1 MKLIKW
7 ILSASLIIST
17 ACWPAV
23 EKLDDNYLRI
33 TTADAHE
40 FAEIA
45 KENEKLKAELRKT
58 ERAKI
63 YIGVHA
69 GTDGVGGHAG
79 VTF

>member
-1 MKLIKW
+1 
-7 ILSASLIIST
+7 
-17 ACWPAV
+17 
-23 EKLDDNYLRI
+23 LRI